1 MNNSSVEV
9 LRTLGDRLQS
19 GASVNHVFG
28 EPISLDGKTVIP
40 VARVRYGFGG
50 GGGKH
55 GPADAAED
63 RDSESRKAG
72 WGGGGGVIAEP
83 AGALEIT
90 AAETRFIPFFDPKR
104 TALLVGAGFVFGIL
118 FSSRRRLKD

>member
-1 MNNSSVEV
+1 MNNSPVEV

-19 GASVNHVFG
+19 GASVNNVFG
-28 EPISLDGKTVIP
+28 EAIGLDGKTVVP

-50 GGGKH
+50 GGGKY
-55 GPADAAED
+55 GSADAAED
-63 RDSESRKAG
+63 RGSEPRNAG

-83 AGALEIT
+83 AGVLEIT
-90 AAETRFIPFFDPKR
+90 AAETRFIPFLDPKR
-104 TALLVGAGFVFGIL
+104 TALLVGAGFVFGVL